1 MVEFITKGYEPRR
14 KTKTQV
20 ENNSRQTAVLGGQTR
35 ACQKNKTC
43 QSSSTVLYSLS
54 GASKEGE
61 KGEELL
67 DAKGRDM
74 PFLKLAMS
82 KMSSIISVMGMN
94 VNPSTAI
101 FQMIHIF
108 SYHIP
113 F

>member
-1 MVEFITKGYEPRR
+1 MPEATRR
-14 KTKTQV
+14 ERKPK
-20 ENNSRQTAVLGGQTR
+20 NNSRQTRNCHVAWPNEGW
-35 ACQKNKTC
+35 
-43 QSSSTVLYSLS
+43 
-54 GASKEGE
+54 SKEKKFARVPALFYILYLVHQKKE
-61 KGEELL
+61 KKGEELL

-74 PFLKLAMS
+74 RVLKLAMS